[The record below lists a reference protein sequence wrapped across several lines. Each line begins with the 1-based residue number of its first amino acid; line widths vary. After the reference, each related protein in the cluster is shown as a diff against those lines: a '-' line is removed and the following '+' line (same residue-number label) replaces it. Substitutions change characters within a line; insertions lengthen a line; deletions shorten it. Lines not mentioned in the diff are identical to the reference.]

1 MFRHDHIHHLAADP
15 AGAIEW
21 YKHVFG
27 ADEIERH
34 DIRGGEAVRLDIGGV
49 NIIVQEKQPDAEWAP
64 APPSPAHG
72 ADHFCFRV
80 DDIEA
85 AAAHLRERGATI
97 YDGPRSPRPGW
108 GVIHLNGPDGVHIEI
123 IMRPGR

>member
-1 MFRHDHIHHLAADP
+1 MFRHAHIHHLAADP

-21 YKHVFG
+21 YTHVFG
-27 ADEIERH
+27 ASEIERH

-85 AAAHLRERGATI
+85 AAEHLRERGATI
-97 YDGPRSPRPGW
+97 YDGP
-108 GVIHLNGPDGVHIEI
+108 DEVHIEI